1 MFRYVG
7 TDGDELIFQDVR
19 QVGNPDFNESDDFDG
34 QAIQLRISEEELTYS
49 ERGTSKTLLPRD
61 LIVSSPSAISANSQ
75 TIEIELLKGVMIPV
89 NIDPNNVFN
98 SVLFG
103 DIIRL
108 ERALEDPNIT
118 GEELTGY
125 LDVFFLGISMLLRV
139 SALS

>member
-125 LDVFFLGISMLLRV
+125 LDVFFWAYRCSCE
-139 SALS
+139 